1 MKSFYKK
8 RFALTDKGAK
18 NITKA
23 TIASFSVY
31 CINMV
36 PAILLMFFAQEI
48 LEDIPQNNFFYLAFS
63 VITLVI
69 MFVWLHIEYDKLY
82 STTYEESANLRIE
95 TAEYLSKLPLSYFS
109 KHDLS
114 DISQTIMAD
123 IEGIEHA
130 MSHSIP
136 KLGGF
141 LIFFP
146 LISIMM
152 LIGNWKM
159 GIAVIAPTLISFL
172 FIPLSKKIQ
181 TRGFQKHYDVLRRN
195 SEAFQENIEMQM
207 EIKSYD
213 LSSEMKSELY
223 AKMDESER
231 IQFKTESAGAAI
243 LGVSTLFGFISLAVV
258 IFVGTKLIL
267 NGELS
272 VLYLIGYFLAAIKI
286 KDAVDASKEG
296 VMEIYYL
303 TPKIQRIRE
312 IREQKLQQGVDCEIS
327 RFDIDVKDVY
337 FSYNDDTK
345 VLNGSSFTA
354 KQGEVTALVGASG
367 SGKTSILRLV
377 SRLYDYD
384 DGEILIDGKDIKNIS
399 TDSLF
404 SKISIVFQDVT
415 LFNTT
420 VMENIRIGRQNATDE
435 EVMAA
440 AKLANCEEFIS
451 ELSQGYNTIIGENGA
466 ELSGGERQRLSIA
479 RAFLKNAPILILD
492 EIAASLD
499 VDNEKKIQDS
509 LNKLVKNKTV
519 LIISHRMKSI
529 ENADKIVVLDEGKVE
544 SQGTHAELLKTSEV
558 YKNLIEKS
566 QSAECFV
573 Y

>member
-63 VITLVI
+63 IITLVI
-69 MFVWLHIEYDKLY
+69 MFVLLHIEYDKLY

-172 FIPLSKKIQ
+172 FIPLSKKLQ

-231 IQFKTESAGAAI
+231 IQLKTESAGAAI

-544 SQGTHAELLKTSEV
+544 SQGTHAELLKRSEV
-558 YKNLIEKS
+558 YKNLIKKS
-566 QSAECFV
+566 QSAESFV

>member
-36 PAILLMFFAQEI
+36 PAVLLMFFAQEI

-63 VITLVI
+63 IITLVI
-69 MFVWLHIEYDKLY
+69 MFVLLHIEYDKLY

-95 TAEYLSKLPLSYFS
+95 TAKYLSKLPLSYFS

-181 TRGFQKHYDVLRRN
+181 TKGFQKHYDVLRRN

-303 TPKIQRIRE
+303 TPKIKRIRE

-377 SRLYDYD
+377 SRLYDCD
-384 DGEILIDGKDIKNIS
+384 DGEILIDGEDIKNIS

-440 AKLANCEEFIS
+440 AKLANCEEFIN

-529 ENADKIVVLDEGKVE
+529 ENADKIVVLDKGKVE
-544 SQGTHAELLKTSEV
+544 SQGTHADLLKTSEV

>member
-18 NITKA
+18 NISKA
-23 TIASFSVY
+23 TIASFLVY
-31 CINMV
+31 CMNMV

-63 VITLVI
+63 IITLVI
-69 MFVWLHIEYDKLY
+69 MFVLLHIEYDKLY

-172 FIPLSKKIQ
+172 FIPLSKKLQ
-181 TRGFQKHYDVLRRN
+181 TKGFQKHYDVLRRN

-213 LSSEMKSELY
+213 LSSEMQSDLY

-529 ENADKIVVLDEGKVE
+529 ENADKIVVLDKGRVE

-558 YKNLIEKS
+558 YKNLIKKS
-566 QSAECFV
+566 QSAESFV

>member
-63 VITLVI
+63 IITLVI
-69 MFVWLHIEYDKLY
+69 MFVLLHIEYDKLY

-172 FIPLSKKIQ
+172 FIPLSKKLQ

-529 ENADKIVVLDEGKVE
+529 ENADKIVVLNKGKVE
-544 SQGTHAELLKTSEV
+544 SQGTHADLLKTSEV
-558 YKNLIEKS
+558 YRNLIEKS

>member
-63 VITLVI
+63 IITLVI
-69 MFVWLHIEYDKLY
+69 MFVLLHIEYDKLY

-172 FIPLSKKIQ
+172 FIPLSKKLQ

-231 IQFKTESAGAAI
+231 IQLKTESAGAAI

-529 ENADKIVVLDEGKVE
+529 ENADKIVVLDKGKVE
-544 SQGTHAELLKTSEV
+544 SQGTHADLLKTSEV

>member
-69 MFVWLHIEYDKLY
+69 MFVLLHIEYDKLY

-181 TRGFQKHYDVLRRN
+181 TKGFQKHYDVLRRN
-195 SEAFQENIEMQM
+195 SETFQENIEMQM

-223 AKMDESER
+223 AKMDERER

>member
-63 VITLVI
+63 IITLVI
-69 MFVWLHIEYDKLY
+69 MFVLLHIEYDKLY

-172 FIPLSKKIQ
+172 FIPLSKKLQ

-231 IQFKTESAGAAI
+231 IQLKTESAGAAI

-312 IREQKLQQGVDCEIS
+312 IRKQKLQQGVDCEIS

-544 SQGTHAELLKTSEV
+544 SQGTHAELLKRSEV
-558 YKNLIEKS
+558 YKNLIKKS

>member
-63 VITLVI
+63 IITLVI
-69 MFVWLHIEYDKLY
+69 MFVLLHIEYDKLY

-181 TRGFQKHYDVLRRN
+181 TKGFQKHYDVLRRN

-223 AKMDESER
+223 AKMDESEK

-327 RFDIDVKDVY
+327 RFDIDVRDVY
-337 FSYNDDTK
+337 FSYNDDAK

-384 DGEILIDGKDIKNIS
+384 DGEILIDDKDIKNIS

-420 VMENIRIGRQNATDE
+420 VLENIRIGRQNATDE

-440 AKLANCEEFIS
+440 AKLANCEEFIN
-451 ELSQGYNTIIGENGA
+451 ELNQGYNTIIGENSA

-529 ENADKIVVLDEGKVE
+529 ENADKIVVLDKGKVE
-544 SQGTHAELLKTSEV
+544 SQGTHADLLKTSEV

>member
-69 MFVWLHIEYDKLY
+69 MFVLLHIEYDKLY

>member
-18 NITKA
+18 NISKA
-23 TIASFSVY
+23 TIASFLVY

-63 VITLVI
+63 IITLVI
-69 MFVWLHIEYDKLY
+69 MFVLLHIEYDKLY

-172 FIPLSKKIQ
+172 FIPLSKKLQ
-181 TRGFQKHYDVLRRN
+181 TKGFQKHYDVLRRN

-213 LSSEMKSELY
+213 LSSEMQSDLY

-312 IREQKLQQGVDCEIS
+312 IREQKLQQGMDCEIS

-337 FSYNDDTK
+337 FSYNDNTK

-529 ENADKIVVLDEGKVE
+529 ENADKIVVLDKGRVE

-558 YKNLIEKS
+558 YKNLIKKS
-566 QSAECFV
+566 QSAESFV

>member
-48 LEDIPQNNFFYLAFS
+48 LEDIPQNNLFYLAFS
-63 VITLVI
+63 IITLVI
-69 MFVWLHIEYDKLY
+69 MFVLLHIEYDKLY

-172 FIPLSKKIQ
+172 FIPLSKKLQ

-558 YKNLIEKS
+558 YKNLIKKS

>member
-18 NITKA
+18 NISKA
-23 TIASFSVY
+23 TIASFLVY

-69 MFVWLHIEYDKLY
+69 MFVLLHIEYDKLY

-181 TRGFQKHYDVLRRN
+181 TKGFQKHYDVLRRN

-558 YKNLIEKS
+558 YKNLIKKS

>member
-48 LEDIPQNNFFYLAFS
+48 LEDIPQNKFFYLAFS
-63 VITLVI
+63 IITLVI
-69 MFVWLHIEYDKLY
+69 MFVLLHIEYDKLY

-172 FIPLSKKIQ
+172 FIPLSKKLQ

-529 ENADKIVVLDEGKVE
+529 ENADKIVVLDKGKVE
-544 SQGTHAELLKTSEV
+544 SQGTHADLLKTSEV

>member
-63 VITLVI
+63 IITLVI
-69 MFVWLHIEYDKLY
+69 MFVLLHIEYDKLY

-95 TAEYLSKLPLSYFS
+95 TAKYLSKLPLSYFS

-181 TRGFQKHYDVLRRN
+181 TKGFQKHYDVLRRN

-303 TPKIQRIRE
+303 TPKIKRIRE

-384 DGEILIDGKDIKNIS
+384 DGEILIDDKDIKNIS

-529 ENADKIVVLDEGKVE
+529 ENADKIVVLDKGKVE
-544 SQGTHAELLKTSEV
+544 SQGTHADLLKTSEV

>member
-63 VITLVI
+63 IITLVI
-69 MFVWLHIEYDKLY
+69 MFVLLHIEYDKLY

-172 FIPLSKKIQ
+172 FIPLSKKLQ

-231 IQFKTESAGAAI
+231 IQLKTESAGAAI

-529 ENADKIVVLDEGKVE
+529 ENADKIVVLDKGRVE

-558 YKNLIEKS
+558 YKNLIKKS
-566 QSAECFV
+566 QSAESFV

>member
-63 VITLVI
+63 IITLVI
-69 MFVWLHIEYDKLY
+69 MFVLLHIEYDKLY

-172 FIPLSKKIQ
+172 FIPLSKKLQ

-231 IQFKTESAGAAI
+231 IQLKTESAGAAI

-337 FSYNDDTK
+337 FSYNYDTK

-544 SQGTHAELLKTSEV
+544 SQGTHAELLKRSEV
-558 YKNLIEKS
+558 YKNLIKKS

>member
-63 VITLVI
+63 IITLVI
-69 MFVWLHIEYDKLY
+69 MFVLLHIEYDKLY

-141 LIFFP
+141 LLFFP

-172 FIPLSKKIQ
+172 FIPLSKKLQ
-181 TRGFQKHYDVLRRN
+181 TKGFQKHYDVLRRN

>member
-48 LEDIPQNNFFYLAFS
+48 LEDIPQNNLFYLAFS
-63 VITLVI
+63 IITLVI
-69 MFVWLHIEYDKLY
+69 MFVLLHIEYDKLY

-172 FIPLSKKIQ
+172 FIPLSKKLQ
-181 TRGFQKHYDVLRRN
+181 TKGFQKHYDVLRRN

-213 LSSEMKSELY
+213 LSSEMQSDLY

-529 ENADKIVVLDEGKVE
+529 ENADKIVVLDKGRVE

-558 YKNLIEKS
+558 YKNLIKKS
-566 QSAECFV
+566 QSAESFV

>member
-63 VITLVI
+63 IITLVI
-69 MFVWLHIEYDKLY
+69 MFVLLHIEYDKLY

-181 TRGFQKHYDVLRRN
+181 TKGFQKHYDVLRRN

-303 TPKIQRIRE
+303 TPKIKRIRE
-312 IREQKLQQGVDCEIS
+312 IREEKLQQGVDCEIS

-377 SRLYDYD
+377 SRLYDCD
-384 DGEILIDGKDIKNIS
+384 DGEILIDGEDIKNIS

-440 AKLANCEEFIS
+440 AKLANCEEFIG

-529 ENADKIVVLDEGKVE
+529 ENADKIVVLDKGKVE
-544 SQGTHAELLKTSEV
+544 SQGTHADLLKTSEV